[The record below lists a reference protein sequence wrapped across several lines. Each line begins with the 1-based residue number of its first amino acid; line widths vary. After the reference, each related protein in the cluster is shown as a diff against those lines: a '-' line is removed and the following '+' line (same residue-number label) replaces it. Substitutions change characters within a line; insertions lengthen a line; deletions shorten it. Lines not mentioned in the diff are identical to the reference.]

1 MSEAAVRDIID
12 AAAGKPALVVDDL
25 HKSFGALKASNGIS
39 LDVRAG
45 EIHAVIGPNGAGKS
59 TLISQICGEIRPD
72 KGHVLIGGDSM
83 DAQPAH
89 QRARLGLGRSFQI
102 TQLCGEFTAL
112 ENVVLS
118 LMSRSG
124 RMFDLWRNPRKNPEY
139 VAAAMEW
146 LGRVGLDAQRNALA
160 AEMAHGERRQ
170 LEMAVALARNPKVLL
185 LDEPMAGMGP
195 EESAKMTA
203 LLNSLKGRYAVLLV
217 EHDMEAVFAL
227 ADRISVL
234 VYGKVV
240 FTGPASQ
247 ARTDPTVRA
256 AYLGEEAC

>member
-1 MSEAAVRDIID
+1 MSETHLS
-12 AAAGKPALVVDDL
+12 AGAPALVVDDL

-72 KGHVLIGGDSM
+72 RGHVLIGGDNM
-83 DAQPAH
+83 DANAAH
-89 QRARLGLGRSFQI
+89 RRARHGLGRSFQI
-102 TQLCGEFTAL
+102 TQLCAEFTAL
-112 ENVVLS
+112 ENVILS
-118 LMSRSG
+118 VMSRSG
-124 RMFDLWRNPRKNPEY
+124 RLFDFWRNPRKDAAC
-139 VAAAMEW
+139 VAAATEW
-146 LGRVGLDAQRNALA
+146 LGRVGLEGQRNAFA
-160 AEMAHGERRQ
+160 GEMAHGERRQ
-170 LEMAVALARNPKVLL
+170 LEMAVALAREPKVLL

-195 EESAKMTA
+195 EESARMTA
-203 LLNSLKGRYAVLLV
+203 LLQSLKGRYAVLLV

-234 VYGKVV
+234 VYGTVV
-240 FTGPASQ
+240 FTGPAGE
-247 ARTDPTVRA
+247 ARADPTVRA